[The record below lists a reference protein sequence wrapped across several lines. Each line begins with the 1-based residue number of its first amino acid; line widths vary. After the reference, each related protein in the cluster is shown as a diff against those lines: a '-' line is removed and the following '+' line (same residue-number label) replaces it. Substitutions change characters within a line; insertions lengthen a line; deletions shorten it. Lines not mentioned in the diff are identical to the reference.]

1 MTFAAPST
9 AVRGSV
15 CRMPCDRTAACHGD
29 SEGLGRV
36 RLSCILEVDSHAPLI
51 GASTLD
57 SKNLFEVLVREHI
70 GPVRAFLLSTVR
82 NAAIAEDLVQE
93 AFLVAWANLDRYD
106 RKLPFGPWVRGIAS
120 RLAWNHRRKQSRSK
134 VAYVESEDLQALEQQ
149 FERLDQTTGDTFEEK
164 VNALRSG
171 LTRLTELQR
180 QVIDL
185 HYEHEMPCAQIAT
198 RLGLGL
204 EAVKKHLQRGR
215 AALLREMETRMSSMP
230 QLMRK
235 EA

>member
-1 MTFAAPST
+1 MPWAL
-9 AVRGSV
+9 RGGFP
-15 CRMPCDRTAACHGD
+15 RPAR
-29 SEGLGRV
+29 
-36 RLSCILEVDSHAPLI
+36 SHNRSRFPRALI
-51 GASTLD
+51 RASILD

-70 GPVRAFLLSTVR
+70 GPVRALLLSAVR

-106 RKLPFGPWVRGIAS
+106 RTLPFGPWVRGIAS

-134 VAYVESEDLQALEQQ
+134 VAYFESKDLQALEQQ
-149 FERLDQTTGDTFEEK
+149 FDRFDQATGDTFEEK
-164 VNALRSG
+164 VDALRFG
-171 LTRLTELQR
+171 LTRLTDLQR

-185 HYEHEMPCAQIAT
+185 HYEQEMPCAQIAT

-215 AALLREMETRMSSMP
+215 AALLRDMEMRMSKFP
-230 QLMRK
+230 QLMGE

>member
-1 MTFAAPST
+1 M
-9 AVRGSV
+9 
-15 CRMPCDRTAACHGD
+15 
-29 SEGLGRV
+29 
-36 RLSCILEVDSHAPLI
+36 
-51 GASTLD
+51 
-57 SKNLFEVLVREHI
+57 
-70 GPVRAFLLSTVR
+70 RALLLSAVR

-93 AFLVAWANLDRYD
+93 AFLVAWANLERYD
-106 RKLPFGPWVRGIAS
+106 RTLPFGPWVRGIAS

-134 VAYVESEDLQALEQQ
+134 VAYVESKDLQALEQQ
-149 FERLDQTTGDTFEEK
+149 FDRLDQATGDTFEEK
-164 VNALRSG
+164 VDALRFG

-185 HYEHEMPCAQIAT
+185 HYEQEMPCAQIAT

-215 AALLREMETRMSSMP
+215 AALLRDMEMRMSEFP
-230 QLMRK
+230 QLMGE